1 MMRPCNLI
9 CMFMVHMTVTLTV
22 ICILQDDDNE
32 DEESEGNKYST
43 DHQDRP
49 VHVLI
54 QWSMFKH
61 CWKDV

>member
-1 MMRPCNLI
+1 
-9 CMFMVHMTVTLTV
+9 MFMVHMTVTLTV